1 MGIEPTF
8 SAWEAD
14 VLPLN
19 YARVAKMSDAAIIQ
33 TLPPGFQ
40 VLSRLAPASRNRGG
54 PGLRATPPLPDETS
68 CNY

>member
-19 YARVAKMSDAAIIQ
+19 YAREMKC
-33 TLPPGFQ
+33 L
-40 VLSRLAPASRNRGG
+40 
-54 PGLRATPPLPDETS
+54 TPPLYKLCRRVSRFCPGSRPRDPSDGAPPPRVNAPVKNHATVD
-68 CNY
+68 

>member
-40 VLSRLAPASRNRGG
+40 VLSRLAPARRIRGA
-54 PGLRATPPLPDETS
+54 PGLRATPPPPGKTS

>member
-19 YARVAKMSDAAIIQ
+19 YARELKC
-33 TLPPGFQ
+33 L
-40 VLSRLAPASRNRGG
+40 
-54 PGLRATPPLPDETS
+54 TPPLYKLCRRVARFGPGSRRSDASATARVK
-68 CNY
+68 NPVKHHATID

>member
-19 YARVAKMSDAAIIQ
+19 YARELKC
-33 TLPPGFQ
+33 L
-40 VLSRLAPASRNRGG
+40 
-54 PGLRATPPLPDETS
+54 TPPLYKLCRRVARFHPGSRLSDAS
-68 CNY
+68 VAAPVPVPARKSR

>member
-19 YARVAKMSDAAIIQ
+19 YARELKC
-33 TLPPGFQ
+33 L
-40 VLSRLAPASRNRGG
+40 
-54 PGLRATPPLPDETS
+54 TPPLYKLCRRVARFGPGPRLGDASEAAPVPVPARKS
-68 CNY
+68 R